1 MFLAIYLEFAKL
13 CERNFEV
20 GRLAVS
26 VPSTLHISYGA
37 LEVRQ
42 IFARPIK
49 LLHFFPPKTHQRQP

>member
-26 VPSTLHISYGA
+26 VPSKL
-37 LEVRQ
+37 LQ

-49 LLHFFPPKTHQRQP
+49 LLQFFPPKTHQRQP